1 MDNFNKKSIEIIN
14 KGELISFHQHIFS
27 GINFE
32 DENKKDYNNNKHKLD
47 NIIQNLDVNK
57 PIVFIGK
64 GKTLFQPIT
73 KENVMKKMGLTVTPY
88 IVAVNDIWILCE
100 EYDFV
105 VASDEVF
112 ISHFIKYNKSNKPL
126 LCNIYP
132 TRWIFHPVNRNIS
145 TPLFSYTRCTDK
157 QNIIGA
163 FQIYDCSYHPSA
175 VSASRVIIQRIQRQ
189 QWEALLEYQMKKVL
203 TELTSKAAGTS
214 KAAAKSEEAAA
225 KSKEEAAAKSEAA
238 AKAEEAA
245 AKAKEAAA
253 KAKEAA
259 AAAKSEEAAAKS
271 EVELAELQIHKIK
284 WHKIY
289 EDNKIK
295 MLDNII
301 KITAIRGG
309 QMALELFL
317 IIGFKKI
324 YTTGFQGEG
333 YSTYYLDNN
342 SKAIFELHPENQEK
356 INKIISNPNANKYTK
371 PMYDK
376 IEEQYKI
383 KINYF

>member
-225 KSKEEAAAKSEAA
+225 KS
-238 AKAEEAA
+238 
-245 AKAKEAAA
+245 
-253 KAKEAA
+253 
-259 AAAKSEEAAAKS
+259 